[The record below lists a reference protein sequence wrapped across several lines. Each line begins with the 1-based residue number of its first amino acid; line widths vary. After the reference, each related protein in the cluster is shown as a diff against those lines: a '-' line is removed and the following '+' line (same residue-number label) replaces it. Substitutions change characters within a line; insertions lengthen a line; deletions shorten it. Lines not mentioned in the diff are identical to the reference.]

1 MNPMQQ
7 LSCLVR
13 DELWQRLQRQSRD
26 GGEPVSHIVNSAL
39 ANYLGAEAHTLY
51 QVSTSTALVEGI
63 YQGVVRAGTLREH
76 GDLGLGTFENLDG
89 EMVVVGGHVYQV
101 RCDGS
106 VREVGDDVLSPF
118 AAVTRFSPDTLVD
131 LQPCPSFENLL
142 AQLDG
147 LRDSENMFYSIRID
161 GHFDTMHTRAVCKA
175 DRGFRLVN
183 AAAVQPEF
191 KFSDISGTLVG
202 FWTPA
207 YARTLS
213 IPGYHLHFLSAD
225 LTRGGH
231 VLGCSGSGLRLQLQ
245 RDCNVQIA
253 LPETEDF
260 LHGDLG
266 RDPAAD
272 LAKAEGAKK

>member
-1 MNPMQQ
+1 MQQ

-13 DELWQRLQRQSRD
+13 DELWQTLQRHSKEAD
-26 GGEPVSHIVNSAL
+26 EPLSHIVNRAL
-39 ANYLGAEAHTLY
+39 ADYLGFEAHTIY

-63 YQGVVRAGTLREH
+63 YQGVVRAGTLRQH

-101 RCDGS
+101 RCDAS
-106 VREVGDDVLSPF
+106 VQEVDDDVLSPF
-118 AAVTRFSPDTLVD
+118 AAVTRFAPDTHTD
-131 LQPCPSFENLL
+131 LRPCPNYENLL
-142 AQLDG
+142 AQIDR

-161 GHFDTMHTRAVCKA
+161 GHFATVHARAVCKA
-175 DRGFRLVN
+175 EKGFRLVN

-191 KFSDISGTLVG
+191 HFSDISGTLVG

-225 LTRGGH
+225 RTKGGH
-231 VLGCSGSGLRLQLQ
+231 VLGCSGFGLRLELQ
-245 RDCNVQIA
+245 RDCNLQIA

-260 LHGDLG
+260 LNGDLH
-266 RDPAAD
+266 RDPGAD
-272 LAKAEGAKK
+272 LAKAEGVKK

>member
-1 MNPMQQ
+1 MQE

-13 DELWQRLQRQSRD
+13 DGLWDVLQRRSKETD
-26 GGEPVSHIVNSAL
+26 EPVSHIVNRAL
-39 ANYLGAEAHTLY
+39 ADYLGFDAHTIF

-63 YQGVVRAGTLREH
+63 YQGVVRVGTLREH

-89 EMVVVGGHVYQV
+89 EMVIVGGHVYQA

-106 VREVGDDVLSPF
+106 VQEVGDDVLSPF
-118 AAVTRFSPDTLVD
+118 AAVTRFSPEMPVD
-131 LQPCPSFENLL
+131 LEPCPNFDSLL
-142 AQLDG
+142 AQLDR

-161 GHFDTMHTRAVCKA
+161 GHFETMHTRAVCKA
-175 DRGFRLVN
+175 EKGFRLVN

-191 KFSDISGTLVG
+191 RFSDVSGTLVG
-202 FWTPA
+202 FWTPT
-207 YARTLS
+207 YARNLS

-225 LTRGGH
+225 HTQGGH
-231 VLGCSGSGLRLQLQ
+231 VLGCAGSSLRLQLQ

-260 LHGDLG
+260 LNGDMR
-266 RDPAAD
+266 RDPGAD
-272 LAKAEGAKK
+272 LAKAEGFKK

>member
-1 MNPMQQ
+1 MQQ

-13 DELWQRLQRQSRD
+13 DELWQKLKRQSQEND
-26 GGEPVSHIVNSAL
+26 EPVSHIINRAL
-39 ANYLGAEAHTLY
+39 ADYLGFEAHTIY

-63 YQGVVRAGTLREH
+63 YQGVVRAGTLRQH

-106 VREVGDDVLSPF
+106 VQEVGDDVLSPF

-142 AQLDG
+142 AQLDC

-161 GHFDTMHTRAVCKA
+161 GHFETMHTRAVCKA
-175 DRGFRLVN
+175 ERGFRLVN

-191 KFSDISGTLVG
+191 RFSDLSGTLVG

-207 YARTLS
+207 YARMLS
-213 IPGYHLHFLSAD
+213 IPGYHMHFLSAD
-225 LTRGGH
+225 HTRGGH

-245 RDCNVQIA
+245 RDCNVQVA

-260 LHGDLG
+260 LKGDLG
-266 RDPAAD
+266 RDPGAD
-272 LAKAEGAKK
+272 LAKAEGVTK

>member
-1 MNPMQQ
+1 MQQ

-13 DELWQRLQRQSRD
+13 DELWQSLQHQSTES
-26 GGEPVSHIVNSAL
+26 GEPVSHIVNRAL
-39 ANYLGAEAHTLY
+39 ADYLGVEAHTIY

-63 YQGVVRAGTLREH
+63 YEGVVRAGMLREH
-76 GDLGLGTFENLDG
+76 GDLGLGTFEDLDG
-89 EMVVVGGHVYQV
+89 EMVIVGGHVYQV

-106 VREVGDDVLSPF
+106 VHEVSDDVLSPF
-118 AAVTRFSPDTLVD
+118 AAVTRFSPDTHVE

-142 AQLDG
+142 AQVDR

-175 DRGFRLVN
+175 EKGFRLVN

-191 KFSDISGTLVG
+191 KFSNVSGTLVG
-202 FWTPA
+202 FWTPG
-207 YARTLS
+207 YARALS

-225 LTRGGH
+225 HTQGGH
-231 VLGCSGSGLRLQLQ
+231 VLGCSSSGLRLQLQ

-260 LHGDLG
+260 LHGDLR
-266 RDPAAD
+266 RDPGAD
-272 LAKAEGAKK
+272 LAKAEGVKK